1 MTHGAVIGNFYPPHR
16 GHESLLN
23 RALDEVDELTII
35 VCHRKD
41 EKIPGELR
49 LEWVGEMAPTAEIL
63 LVPDLE
69 DGADLKTWAAYTLG
83 ILGFSPDLVFT
94 SDLEAD
100 RYAEHLGAAHRLVDR
115 NRTNNPVRSED
126 IRKHPLDHW
135 HYLQGGAQAFFA
147 ARVVV
152 IGAESTGTTTM
163 AQTLA
168 AHYETVWVPEF
179 GRTYSEGKRYTSA
192 MQWDTSEFSFVADEQ
207 NRMED
212 ELAARANK
220 LLICDTDS
228 FAVRVWHEHY
238 LGFMSPELDRI
249 SAGRP
254 VHLYLLTDTDIPF
267 VQDGTRS
274 PEAVSES
281 LHQRFIQELT
291 EHSRPFLVLSGSI
304 EERKNSAVEAI
315 AKLIASNPT
324 AV

>member
-1 MTHGAVIGNFYPPHR
+1 MTHGVVIGSFYPPHR
-16 GHESLLN
+16 GHASLLN

-41 EKIPGELR
+41 DKIPGKLR
-49 LEWVGEMAPTAEIL
+49 LEWVSEMAPTAEIL

-94 SDLEAD
+94 SDSEAD
-100 RYAEHLGAAHRLVDR
+100 RYAEHLGATHRLFDR
-115 NRTNNPVRSED
+115 NRTNNPVTSQD
-126 IRKHPLDHW
+126 IRKRPLDYW

-192 MQWDTSEFSFVADEQ
+192 VQWDTSEFSFVADEQ

-212 ELAARANK
+212 ELAALANK

-238 LGFMSPELDRI
+238 LGFMSPELDRM

-281 LHQRFIQELT
+281 MNQRFIQELT
-291 EHSRPFLVLSGSI
+291 EHNRPFLVLSGSI
-304 EERKNSAVEAI
+304 EERTNSAVEAI
-315 AKLIASNPT
+315 AMLIASNPT